1 MRRGQVR
8 KHVDVNC
15 PMVIT
20 DCPGKVVGCKFFSQR
35 HIMDDH
41 TAICP
46 MAAMSTYLTTMSEKQ
61 SALAEENKRLR
72 KQVDTLNARLDELDD
87 SHKKLVATLKKERRR
102 ASMAENSA
110 AASTRIEELHV
121 RFDDMQAD
129 WNTRLD
135 NATSEAARLH
145 MEIINQAQQNG
156 QRFYTVNGTITSLRS
171 QINHLMASSRGS
183 GGNAG
188 GATSSNGMT
197 GSGANAGGGVS
208 LDTARR
214 EPPKL

>member
-1 MRRGQVR
+1 
-8 KHVDVNC
+8 
-15 PMVIT
+15 
-20 DCPGKVVGCKFFSQR
+20 
-35 HIMDDH
+35 
-41 TAICP
+41 
-46 MAAMSTYLTTMSEKQ
+46 MSTYLTNLSEKQ
-61 SALAEENKRLR
+61 SALAEENRRLR
-72 KQVDTLNARLDELDD
+72 NQVDTLNARLDELDD
-87 SHKKLVATLKKERRR
+87 SHKKLAATLKKERRR
-102 ASMAENSA
+102 ASMAETSA
-110 AASTRIEELHV
+110 AASTRIEELHA
-121 RFDDMQAD
+121 RFDDIQAD

-145 MEIINQAQQNG
+145 MEMMNQAQQNG

-171 QINHLMASSRGS
+171 QINHLMANSRGS

-188 GATSSNGMT
+188 GTASSSGMT